1 MIAHPGTS
9 RAEPQVITPS
19 GAGGPEAQMIAFT
32 SAGGAM
38 ALAITPLCAGRSVAL
53 VVADA
58 VGFLIQRVALDA
70 SWDTSDLSQRDFLI

>member
-1 MIAHPGTS
+1 M
-9 RAEPQVITPS
+9 ITPP

-32 SAGGAM
+32 SAGGAT

-58 VGFLIQRVALDA
+58 VRFLIQRALDA
-70 SWDTSDLSQRDFLI
+70 SWDTIDLSQRDFLI